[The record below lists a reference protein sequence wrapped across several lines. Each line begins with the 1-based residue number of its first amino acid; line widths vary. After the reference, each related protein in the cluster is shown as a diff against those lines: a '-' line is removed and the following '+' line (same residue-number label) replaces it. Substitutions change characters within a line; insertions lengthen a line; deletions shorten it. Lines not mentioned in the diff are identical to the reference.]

1 MGVILKIFYES
12 SSYILRCLWM
22 SGIDVCVL
30 IFMYADNTL
39 MSRRDT
45 QSGRTCWGMRCQK
58 ACSVSTGGQR
68 CCSQIQLPIFFLPK
82 ESSVTQEFRLCFYSL
97 SYYVSNDLRH
107 SVLSFS
113 LFAALKQTNRAAQRE
128 AKSAPFLT
136 PLTCS
141 LRARSAVSCAC
152 AVFNDMI
159 SLFCHLN
166 CSSGILLKMNL
177 CTTLQV
183 FLLHCG
189 AIK

>member
-1 MGVILKIFYES
+1 MNVWH
-12 SSYILRCLWM
+12 RC
-22 SGIDVCVL
+22 VCVNIHVCRQYTDVEEGYSKWTDL
-30 IFMYADNTL
+30 LRYE
-39 MSRRDT
+39 
-45 QSGRTCWGMRCQK
+45 
-58 ACSVSTGGQR
+58 VSESLQR
-68 CCSQIQLPIFFLPK
+68 VDWRAAVLFSDPAAYFFLPK